1 MNAGPLVFQMRM
13 SIMVSRMMTMMVMM
27 LTVTVITVVVVVV
40 VLVVAV
46 MVMVV
51 MVVVPMVV
59 MMRTIFWMFLG
70 NESVTICLISG
81 QATKKHCLWLWSIE
95 LQILK

>member
-1 MNAGPLVFQMRM
+1 
-13 SIMVSRMMTMMVMM
+13 MMVMM

-51 MVVVPMVV
+51 MVVVVMPVVV